1 MPQTRVRVVGS
12 GFSSFNWRGQP
23 IAYLDSVSDSG
34 QAPVANAEAVQPL
47 GALHPVEIAT
57 ARAVGAGE
65 LRLTLRELWDG
76 PAWTQLAGLAGTTD
90 IIGIFNAMAADPSDV
105 TCQMI
110 IKSPNGQ
117 IRGKTY
123 HNCVV
128 INVDQTENLTINAL
142 SVPRVITVWY
152 THFTPVNGA

>member
-1 MPQTRVRVVGS
+1 MPQTKVRVVGS

-34 QAPVANAEAVQPL
+34 QEPVAQPEAVQPL
-47 GALHPVEIAT
+47 GAVHPVEIAT
-57 ARAVGAGE
+57 PRAVGAGE
-65 LRLTLRELWDG
+65 LRLTVRELWDA
-76 PAWTQLAGLAGTTD
+76 PAWTQLSGLAGTTN
-90 IIGIFNAMAADPSDV
+90 IIDIFNAMANDPADV

-110 IKSPNGQ
+110 IKSPTGT

-128 INVDQTENLTINAL
+128 IRVDQTENLTIGAL
-142 SVPRVITVWY
+142 SVPRLITVWY
-152 THFTPVNGA
+152 THFTPISGV